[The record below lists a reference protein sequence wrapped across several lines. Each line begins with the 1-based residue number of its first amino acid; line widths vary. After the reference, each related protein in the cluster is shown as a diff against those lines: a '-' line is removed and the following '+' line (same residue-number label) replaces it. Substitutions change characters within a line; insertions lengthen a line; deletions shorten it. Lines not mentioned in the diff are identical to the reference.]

1 MRGTKVEKKEGKK
14 LPLQYT
20 VIGSLSSLALR
31 TMVIKAA
38 ALKGACGSRAAAD
51 STGSRKTLLHLGG

>member
-1 MRGTKVEKKEGKK
+1 MEKKEGKK

-20 VIGSLSSLALR
+20 VIDLSSLALR
-31 TMVIKAA
+31 TMVIKVA
-38 ALKGACGSRAAAD
+38 ALKGACGSQAAAD